1 MNDKEILANT
11 QLLAEN
17 RFIKLLYDAQNEAI
31 ICLPI
36 SDLVPTEV
44 FKVFFLL
51 AADEIKAKNAKRMVF
66 DKRSLRLFD
75 QAAMIWYYV
84 ELKPLIKVNT
94 GMITYRKILPED
106 ENFRLNVQIG
116 KKFIVQQNPDFQ
128 FADYDIQYVETLSDA
143 LIN

>member
-1 MNDKEILANT
+1 MNDIEILANT
-11 QLLAEN
+11 QPLAEN

-36 SDLVPTEV
+36 LDLVPTEV
-44 FKVFFLL
+44 FKASFLL
-51 AADEIKAKNAKRMVF
+51 AADEIKARNVKRMVF

-84 ELKPLIKVNT
+84 ELKPLIKANT

-106 ENFRLNVQIG
+106 EKFRLKTKN
-116 KKFIVQQNPDFQ
+116 
-128 FADYDIQYVETLSDA
+128 FA
-143 LIN
+143 